1 MRKNIFGRLIGAVL
15 SAYMALGSAG
25 LTVFAETLE
34 EIDTIMVDDNELTDD
49 GDKYDGGNE
58 DSSDGD
64 YSDFFDEIPVVD
76 DDGAVAGGFEND
88 YHEVTLPAR
97 SIRLKVRQTNNL
109 EIGETF
115 QIKYAFTPLKSDDYV
130 TYRNFNKSI
139 VKVDQNGLVTAVGY
153 GEAKVQLETS
163 GGRKKNVYFVITNED
178 GDENASPE
186 KGDIT
191 GLEFGDSF
199 IMLRVGKT
207 FQTDV
212 IFYPFGYYTDLIY
225 SSENPG
231 VAAISSSGNGNFF
244 PVNISLPFGHV
255 DAAQNIVVHRNIHL
269 SLYSVWSGSRNDR

>member
-115 QIKYAFTPLKSDDYV
+115 QIKYAFTPL
-130 TYRNFNKSI
+130 
-139 VKVDQNGLVTAVGY
+139 
-153 GEAKVQLETS
+153 
-163 GGRKKNVYFVITNED
+163 
-178 GDENASPE
+178 
-186 KGDIT
+186 
-191 GLEFGDSF
+191 
-199 IMLRVGKT
+199 
-207 FQTDV
+207 
-212 IFYPFGYYTDLIY
+212 
-225 SSENPG
+225 
-231 VAAISSSGNGNFF
+231 
-244 PVNISLPFGHV
+244 
-255 DAAQNIVVHRNIHL
+255 
-269 SLYSVWSGSRNDR
+269 